1 MIQSSHFSPPPFRI
15 DRLSHAATSFAGD
28 ASLLAAGGAF
38 LAIALLAVAAA
49 GLVIAGEAA
58 HSQLRLATAS
68 VDALAALQA
77 QDLCASRPVCPDPLQ
92 RPAATRVC

>member
-1 MIQSSHFSPPPFRI
+1 MDP
-15 DRLSHAATSFAGD
+15 LSHAATSIVGD

-58 HSQLRLATAS
+58 HSQLRLATVS
-68 VDALAALQA
+68 LDAMSDMRDGDICSA
-77 QDLCASRPVCPDPLQ
+77 RPVCANPQQHLSSIQ
-92 RPAATRVC
+92 RVC